1 VFGPAN
7 VVSTLYSRSSR
18 LSRSNESDRQ
28 LTRLFL
34 AAHEKL
40 PAESGRT
47 ISGVALAAVGGYG
60 RGELCPGSD
69 LDILILHAGQFEADA
84 LLGFV
89 NAVLYPIWDGT
100 TSSNDVP
107 RSVDHSVR
115 TRNETRNAADSDL
128 KVAMGLL
135 DIRLIC
141 GDPAL
146 VATVQHDAID
156 DWRKDARKR
165 LPELR
170 ALLERR
176 HEHAGELAFL
186 LEPDLKEARGG
197 LRDITALRAI
207 STSGAID
214 VALDR
219 IGRADLV
226 LSNIRE
232 ALHGES
238 GRFRDRLLFQEQD
251 KVARALEYADA
262 DDMMSDVAQSA
273 RDVDY
278 LLNLTWHRF
287 THRGKDGLGR
297 ILRRPR
303 TTTVARDIN
312 VAHQEVVIDVDA
324 SFDEDPLLG
333 LRAAATAAQLGL
345 PLSLDSCLLLSRAIK
360 KGYGDI
366 PNPWPRQAREDLVS
380 LIGAGT
386 AMVQVWEALDQEGI
400 ITRWLPEWS
409 SVRSLPQRTVMHRHT
424 VDRHMVETAVHAAAL
439 TRRVHRPDLLLVAAL
454 FHDIGKGVA
463 EDHSN
468 RGARLIEPLVRRIGF
483 SENDVETLRIL
494 VQHHLLLSATATR
507 RDLDDPATIAS
518 VLAIIPDLQ
527 TLELLHA
534 LSVAD
539 GEATGSGAWSD
550 WKATLVADLV
560 QRVRD
565 ALSGTTVAQQ
575 PELDAEQRGFAE
587 IGALRV
593 NVQAR
598 ENDYEIEIIAP
609 DKPGL
614 LSIVAAVLNL
624 ARLDVRSART
634 KSHGVSAVM
643 KWIVTLDPHAPI
655 PTAAKLHRDLD
666 AALRG
671 QIDLDKRIQERAR
684 VYALLPSI
692 PVPPP
697 EVEVFHL
704 ASMDA
709 TVFEVRSHDRPGLLF
724 HIGDA
729 FTRCRVDIRSTVVT
743 TLGAEAIDT
752 LYVTEIAGGRLT
764 HERAEEVSR
773 RVTAMLR

>member
-1 VFGPAN
+1 
-7 VVSTLYSRSSR
+7 
-18 LSRSNESDRQ
+18 
-28 LTRLFL
+28 
-34 AAHEKL
+34 
-40 PAESGRT
+40 
-47 ISGVALAAVGGYG
+47 VALAAVGGYG
-60 RGELCPGSD
+60 RGELSPGSD
-69 LDILILHAGQFEADA
+69 LDILILHSGQFADDA
-84 LLGFV
+84 LLAFV

-100 TSSNDVP
+100 TSSSDIP

-115 TRNETRNAADSDL
+115 TRNETRTAARSDL

-141 GDPAL
+141 GDAAL
-146 VATVQHDAID
+146 VAAVQHDAFE
-156 DWRKDARKR
+156 DWRRDARKR

-170 ALLERR
+170 AMLEQR
-176 HEHAGELAFL
+176 HERAGELAFL

-207 STSGAID
+207 AKTGAID

-219 IGRADLV
+219 ISRADLV

-251 KVARALEYADA
+251 KVALALEYVDA
-262 DDMMSDVAQSA
+262 DEMMSDVAQSA

-303 TTTVARDIN
+303 TTTVARDIS
-312 VAHQEVVIDVDA
+312 VAHQEVVIDIDAPVDQ
-324 SFDEDPLLG
+324 DPLLG

-345 PLSLDSCLLLSRAIK
+345 PLSLDSCLLLSRSIK
-360 KGYGDI
+360 EGHGDI
-366 PNPWPRQAREDLVS
+366 PNPWPRAAREDLVS
-380 LIGAGT
+380 LIGAGMS
-386 AMVQVWEALDQEGI
+386 MVQVWEALDQEEI

-409 SVRSLPQRTVMHRHT
+409 SVRSLPQRNVMHRHT

-454 FHDIGKGVA
+454 FHDIGKGA
-463 EDHSN
+463 SENHSD
-468 RGARLIEPLVRRIGF
+468 RGARLIEPLARRIGF
-483 SENDVETLRIL
+483 SESDVETLRIL

-518 VLAIIPDLQ
+518 VIALIPDLQ

-539 GEATGSGAWSD
+539 GEATGSGAWSE

-560 QRVRD
+560 HRVRT
-565 ALSGTTVAQQ
+565 AMAGTTVAQA
-575 PELDAEQRGFAE
+575 PELDSEQRGFAE

-593 NVQAR
+593 NVEAR

-614 LSIVAAVLNL
+614 LSIVAGVLNL

-634 KSHGVSAVM
+634 KSHGASAVM

-655 PTAAKLHRDLD
+655 PTATKLHRDLD

-671 QIDLDKRIQERAR
+671 QIDLDKRIQERVRA
-684 VYALLPSI
+684 YALLPSI

-697 EVEVFHL
+697 EVEVFHD
-704 ASMDA
+704 ASQDA

-729 FTRCRVDIRSTVVT
+729 ITRCRVDIRSTVVT

-752 LYVTEIAGGRLT
+752 LYVTEIAGGPLSPA
-764 HERAEEVSR
+764 RAQEVAG

>member
-1 VFGPAN
+1 M
-7 VVSTLYSRSSR
+7 
-18 LSRSNESDRQ
+18 
-28 LTRLFL
+28 
-34 AAHEKL
+34 AASEKL
-40 PAESGRT
+40 SVRSEGG
-47 ISGVALAAVGGYG
+47 INGLALAAVGGYG
-60 RGELCPGSD
+60 RGELSPGSD
-69 LDILILHAGQFEADA
+69 LDIIILHNGQFAEDA
-84 LLGFV
+84 LLAFV
-89 NAVLYPIWDGT
+89 NALLYPIWDGA
-100 TSSNDVP
+100 TSSSEVP
-107 RSVDHSVR
+107 RSLDHSVR
-115 TRNETRNAADSDL
+115 TRSETRTAARSDL

-135 DIRLIC
+135 DIRLIY

-146 VATVQHDAID
+146 VAGVQHDAYE

-170 ALLERR
+170 QMLEHR
-176 HEHAGELAFL
+176 HERAGELAFL

-207 STSGAID
+207 AKTGVID

-219 IGRADLV
+219 ISRADLI

-251 KVARALEYADA
+251 KVALALQYVDA
-262 DDMMSDVAQSA
+262 DEMMSDVAQSA

-303 TTTVARDIN
+303 TTAVARDIN
-312 VAHQEVVIDVDA
+312 VAHQEVVIDIDA
-324 SFDEDPLLG
+324 PFDEDPLLG

-345 PLSLDSCLLLSRAIK
+345 PLSLDSCLLLSRSIK
-360 KGYGDI
+360 EGYGEI
-366 PNPWPRQAREDLVS
+366 ANPWPRAAREDLVS
-380 LIGAGT
+380 LIGAGIS
-386 AMVQVWEALDQEGI
+386 MVQVWEALDQEEI
-400 ITRWLPEWS
+400 IIRWLPEWS
-409 SVRSLPQRTVMHRHT
+409 SVRSLPQRNVMHRHT

-439 TRRVHRPDLLLVAAL
+439 TRTVHRPDLLLIAAL
-454 FHDIGKGVA
+454 FHDIGKGAA
-463 EDHSN
+463 ENHSN
-468 RGARLIEPLVRRIGF
+468 RGARLIEPLARRIGF
-483 SENDVETLRIL
+483 SDSEVETLRLL

-507 RDLDDPATIAS
+507 RDLDDPATIAA
-518 VLAIIPDLQ
+518 VIAVIPDLQ

-539 GEATGSGAWSD
+539 GEATGSGAWSE

-560 QRVRD
+560 QRVRV
-565 ALSGTTVAQQ
+565 AMTGTTVAQQ

-593 NVQAR
+593 NVVAR
-598 ENDYEIEIIAP
+598 ESDYAIEIIAP

-614 LSIVAAVLNL
+614 LSIVAGILNL

-634 KSHGVSAVM
+634 KSHGASAVM
-643 KWIVTLDPHAPI
+643 TWIVTLDPNAPI

-671 QIDLDKRIQERAR
+671 QIDLVKRIEERAR
-684 VYALLPSI
+684 AYALLPTI

-697 EVEVFHL
+697 QVEVFHN

-729 FTRCRVDIRSTVVT
+729 ITRCRVDIRSTVVT

-752 LYVTEIAGGRLT
+752 LYVTEIAGGPLT
-764 HERAEEVSR
+764 AERAEEVVR
-773 RVTAMLR
+773 RLTAMLG